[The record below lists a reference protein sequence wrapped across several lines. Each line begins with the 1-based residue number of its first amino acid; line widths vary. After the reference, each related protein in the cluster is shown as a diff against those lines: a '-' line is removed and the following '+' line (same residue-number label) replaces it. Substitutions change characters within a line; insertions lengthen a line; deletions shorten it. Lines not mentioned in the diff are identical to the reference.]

1 MFKGGS
7 RGFAHLVVRSQPSTD
22 HRSWRF
28 RLRVDCSC
36 RRGKLNCDTHASIVS
51 RLSNL
56 GQSGPRLRWGGQS
69 GGVLG
74 GALAHCGAGG
84 AAREGGAHRGMLRRG
99 RLVEAHPR
107 CQESD
112 TPKEFTMRLEAGAG
126 VGAPLRLGIG
136 APSASP
142 IGLEAEPRSIS
153 SRSISSLSY
162 LEDRRRAGGGHR
174 SRRRLL
180 SWLSG

>member
-1 MFKGGS
+1 MFKGSS
-7 RGFAHLVVRSQPSTD
+7 RGLAHLVVRSSSSTD
-22 HRSWRF
+22 QRSSCF
-28 RLRVDCSC
+28 LLRDCFSC
-36 RRGKLNCDTHASIVS
+36 RRCWLPCDTHASIVS
-51 RLSNL
+51 RLSKM
-56 GQSGPRLRWGGQS
+56 GQSGPRLRWGGRS

-74 GALAHCGAGG
+74 GALARCGAGG
-84 AAREGGAHRGMLRRG
+84 AALEGGAHRGPLRSG

-142 IGLEAEPRSIS
+142 IGLAEEAEAIAPE
-153 SRSISSLSY
+153 LNLPDPL

>member
-1 MFKGGS
+1 MFKGS
-7 RGFAHLVVRSQPSTD
+7 LRGLAHLVVRSSSSTD
-22 HRSWRF
+22 QRSWRLL
-28 RLRVDCSC
+28 LRVAFSC
-36 RRGKLNCDTHASIVS
+36 RRCWLPCDTHASNVS
-51 RLSNL
+51 RLL
-56 GQSGPRLRWGGQS
+56 KMGLSGPRLRWGGRS

-74 GALAHCGAGG
+74 GALARCGAGG
-84 AAREGGAHRGMLRRG
+84 AALEGGAHRGPLRSG

-162 LEDRRRAGGGHR
+162 LEDRRRASGGHR